1 MLHTASDFVSAFY
14 DLSKGRSGYFEQA
27 QDLAT
32 QDTSL
37 RNLKGA
43 SISLVYGMEDIADS
57 NSGLSVA
64 LSGVSTKLKQN
75 FML

>member
-1 MLHTASDFVSAFY
+1 
-14 DLSKGRSGYFEQA
+14 
-27 QDLAT
+27 
-32 QDTSL
+32 L